1 MPFATKL
8 WPSLFLP
15 SFCET
20 ACADAGYANTGELK
34 KIDDQGIA
42 VIVPATKQA
51 HNRKPKPFSK
61 ERFSYSAEFDCYVCA
76 GGRTLTY
83 YTYCHTKRHRIYQIK
98 DRSPCLARVRFG
110 LCARSWSGR
119 RIRRLE
125 NEAAAEKISRG
136 YELPE
141 SRRIYALRKQKV
153 ELPFGHIKRNL
164 GAGSFLLRG
173 IEGARAEMALPSSC
187 FHIKDDNN
195 RGRCRASY
203 ETDGLRAAPQG
214 AKRAHNQRIYM
225 SGIE

>member
-1 MPFATKL
+1 MKKL
-8 WPSLFLP
+8 ESGGIDGMN
-15 SFCET
+15 
-20 ACADAGYANTGELK
+20 AADPDCITVRGRQGTHAGYNGR
-34 KIDDQGIA
+34 
-42 VIVPATKQA
+42 IVADEK
-51 HNRKPKPFSK
+51 H
-61 ERFSYSAEFDCYVCA
+61 
-76 GGRTLTY
+76 
-83 YTYCHTKRHRIYQIK
+83 
-98 DRSPCLARVRFG
+98 G
-110 LCARSWSGR
+110 L
-119 RIRRLE
+119 
-125 NEAAAEKISRG
+125 

-141 SRRIYALRKQKV
+141 SRWIYALRKQKV

-203 ETDGLRAAPQG
+203 ETDGLKAAPQG